1 MPESYSPAY
10 LVDHLALRA
19 GCPPRRVWFVLYELY
34 WIAEEWADA
43 VDPLTSDQ
51 AAEVERV
58 LWEELDDALEREYA
72 PDFTPRRPIG
82 QRVFTPALAC
92 TIPKISVQIFTNSLF
107 IPILQQN
114 ASLAIRP
121 RIVHNKS

>member
-1 MPESYSPAY
+1 MSDLYSPAY

-92 TIPKISVQIFTNSLF
+92 TIPQNFSSDFHKFPFHSYLTAECVACNPSTNC
-107 IPILQQN
+107 
-114 ASLAIRP
+114 A
-121 RIVHNKS
+121 